1 MDKDRVIWQEGLFL
15 RPQHFQQQ
23 ERFLLGWVEER
34 CRVMRP
40 YNWGFTNLTVDAE
53 SLVLGKLV
61 ILSCQG
67 VFPDGTPF
75 DAPNNTPPPPPL
87 DVPDDMKDCRI
98 YLGLPLRRPGEMDIA
113 EGGGTASLARYS
125 IRDASVR
132 DVHTPGMDDPA
143 ELQVGALQL
152 SILSAKDNTRAFS
165 LIPLAHVGEKGSDQS
180 VRLEPA
186 FIPTVLYCQASQRMT
201 GFVREIQGLLKH
213 RGDALA
219 AHMATPGAGGA
230 AEVVNFLQLQVI
242 NRYELLFGHLD
253 KLSALHPE
261 EFYRLTLLLAGELAT
276 FTRQER
282 RPPSLPD
289 YRHDDLYASFRPVM
303 EEIRRAFSTV
313 VEKKALLLEIVK
325 RQYGVW
331 VARIEDKTLLTA
343 ASFVLAAK
351 ADLAPEKLRQ
361 SFPRQTTVST
371 VEKIANLVNAHLPG
385 IELYPMQ
392 VAPPQIP
399 YHVGFTYFEIDT
411 RDAAWKLMESSG
423 GLAVHIG
430 ANYPSLE
437 LELWAIRS

>member
-23 ERFLLGWVEER
+23 ERFLLGWMEER
-34 CRVMRP
+34 CRVLRP
-40 YNWGFTNLTVDAE
+40 YNWGFTALTLDAE
-53 SLVLGKLV
+53 SLALGKLV
-61 ILSCQG
+61 VLACQG

-75 DAPNNTPPPPPL
+75 DAPNNTPAPPPL
-87 DVPDDMKDCRI
+87 DVPADMKDCRI
-98 YLGLPLRRPGEMDIA
+98 YLGLPLQRPGERDIRDDS
-113 EGGGTASLARYS
+113 TATALARYA
-125 IRDASVR
+125 IRDANVR
-132 DVHTPGMDDPA
+132 DVYTQGMDDPA

-152 SILSAKDNTRAFS
+152 SILTEKDNTRAFS
-165 LIPLAHVGEKGSDQS
+165 LIPLARVVEKASDQG
-180 VRLEPA
+180 VKLEAA
-186 FIPTVLYCQASQRMT
+186 FIPTVLYCQASQRMA

-219 AHMATPGAGGA
+219 AHMAAPGAGGA
-230 AEVVNFLQLQVI
+230 AEVANFLQLQVI
-242 NRYELLFGHLD
+242 NRYEPLFGHLD
-253 KLSALHPE
+253 RLSALHPE
-261 EFYRLTLLLAGELAT
+261 DFYRLTLLLAGELAT

-282 RPPSLPD
+282 RPPALPD
-289 YRHDDLYASFRPVM
+289 YRHDDLDASFRPVM

-313 VEKKALLLEIVK
+313 VEKKALRLEIVK
-325 RQYGVW
+325 HQYGVW

-343 ASFVLAAK
+343 ASFVLASK

-361 SFPRQTTVST
+361 TFPRQTTVST

-411 RDAAWKLMESSG
+411 RDAAWKQLESSG

-430 ANYPSLE
+430 AAYPGLE
-437 LELWAIRS
+437 LELWAIRP